1 MFMNVPIRSDSFR
14 SVSKFF
20 LFVCRSDHSPRLS
33 FQSSLRAASSK
44 TTSQLY
50 RALHRMVPGSVKRVL
65 WQITK
70 NTKYHIVTSKH
81 ITTCCVR
88 IQSNAASC
96 YIWTAFVI
104 STTYVMTK
112 ITCIPYRRW
121 FTDRTTHCIA
131 LQYRALLSIPV
142 QCTPLTVHYMKD
154 QKSAYLECFTHA
166 SLPDVAL
173 YTFQTHSNDT

>member
-50 RALHRMVPGSVKRVL
+50 RALRRMVPGSVKRVL

-70 NTKYHIVTSKH
+70 KHKISHSYIKTHHNMLRQNTKQRCIMLH
-81 ITTCCVR
+81 
-88 IQSNAASC
+88 
-96 YIWTAFVI
+96 WTAFVI

-112 ITCIPYRRW
+112 ITCIPYRHW
-121 FTDRTTHCIA
+121 FTGQHIA
-131 LQYRALLSIPV
+131 LHCNTVHCCPFQSNALHL
-142 QCTPLTVHYMKD
+142 QCTTWKIKRVHI
-154 QKSAYLECFTHA
+154 
-166 SLPDVAL
+166 
-173 YTFQTHSNDT
+173 

>member
-1 MFMNVPIRSDSFR
+1 MNVPIRSDSFR

-96 YIWTAFVI
+96 YIERPLLYPLRTSWPRSHA
-104 STTYVMTK
+104 YL
-112 ITCIPYRRW
+112 
-121 FTDRTTHCIA
+121 TDIDLQTGQHIA
-131 LQYRALLSIPV
+131 LHCNTVHCCPFQSNALHL
-142 QCTPLTVHYMKD
+142 QCTTWKIKRVHI
-154 QKSAYLECFTHA
+154 
-166 SLPDVAL
+166 
-173 YTFQTHSNDT
+173 